1 MSKKKILV
9 IVVLIN
15 LIIFGIAN
23 VLFTLKYEQ
32 VDDFIIYNM
41 YSGLDGTFNIH
52 GIYIHPII
60 CFILGM
66 FFKLIPFI
74 NWHTFFL
81 LAMQF
86 LCFTLIGYTLLKKF
100 KNGFSIIFYII
111 FASIYYTSV
120 LLLIQYTSVAALLIL
135 TALFLLIDKIETS
148 KIHTKKY
155 NILIFILFTVG
166 IMLRMQALLV
176 ILPFIGIYLLIL
188 FIQFLKNRK
197 IKDKLKRL
205 IKNYF
210 IFLIITAIVY
220 ISNVIIYN
228 SDELYKNYMEY
239 NEIRSNLHDIN
250 YVSYEENKEIFDEI
264 QWSKNDHYLF
274 YTFGFGD
281 ENKYSKEN
289 LKKILDYKIQK
300 DGKYQFNSDISEII
314 QEYSYEMFYMNIFI
328 TILFFSTFGISIF
341 LSKGKRWQNVLI
353 FITTIGLHIFFIAL
367 GRSMLRVVIPEYI
380 LGTVLLFYN
389 MKLKLNKKINDNTT
403 YCVLIFIV
411 ITSFVYFNGTRY
423 KFNYKIED
431 YKSTQDIIQYTN
443 QHKEN
448 VYLYTVPSLQ
458 FRYLA
463 YNIYQMP
470 PKASFSNLRV
480 IGGWDMFT
488 QNYYD
493 FKERYNLDGTLLD
506 LLKENVYL
514 IDGKVTWSGNL
525 YDNYKQNIIY
535 SIKENYNINV
545 KYKII
550 KKFDNLCIYKLQ
562 EEK

>member
-111 FASIYYTSV
+111 FASIYYTSL
-120 LLLIQYTSVAALLIL
+120 LLLIQFTSVAALLIL
-135 TALFLLIDKIETS
+135 TALFLLIDKIETGE
-148 KIHTKKY
+148 KHTKKY

-166 IMLRMQALLV
+166 IMIRFKSLL
-176 ILPFIGIYLLIL
+176 IGLPFIGIYLLIL
-188 FIQFLKNRK
+188 FIQFLKNRE
-197 IKDKLKRL
+197 IKEKLKRL
-205 IKNYF
+205 IKNYS
-210 IFLIITAIVY
+210 IFFIITVIVY
-220 ISNVIIYN
+220 ISNIIIYN
-228 SDELYKNYMEY
+228 FDGLYKNYMEY
-239 NEIRSNLHDIN
+239 NEIRSNLQDMN
-250 YVSYEENKEIFDEI
+250 YLSYEENKEIFDEV
-264 QWSKNDHYLF
+264 QWSKNDCYLF

-300 DGKYQFNSDISEII
+300 DGTFDFNTDISKVFK
-314 QEYSYEMFYMNIFI
+314 EYTNEMFNINVFI

-341 LSKGKRWQNVLI
+341 LCKGKRWQIILI
-353 FITTIGLHIFFIAL
+353 FITTIGLHVFFIVL
-367 GRSMLRVVIPEYI
+367 GRSVLRVIIPEYI
-380 LGTVLLFYN
+380 LGTLLLFYN
-389 MKLKLNKKINDNTT
+389 IKLKQNKKINDNIMN
-403 YCVLIFIV
+403 CILIFVIIV
-411 ITSFVYFNGTRY
+411 SGVYINGSKY

-463 YNIYQMP
+463 YNVYQMP

-488 QNYYD
+488 ENYYD

-514 IDGKVTWSGNL
+514 IDGEVIWSGKL
-525 YDNYKQNIIY
+525 YDNYKENIIY
-535 SIKENYNINV
+535 SIKQNYNINV
-545 KYKII
+545 NYEVIQ
-550 KKFDNLCIYKLQ
+550 KFDNLCIYKLQ